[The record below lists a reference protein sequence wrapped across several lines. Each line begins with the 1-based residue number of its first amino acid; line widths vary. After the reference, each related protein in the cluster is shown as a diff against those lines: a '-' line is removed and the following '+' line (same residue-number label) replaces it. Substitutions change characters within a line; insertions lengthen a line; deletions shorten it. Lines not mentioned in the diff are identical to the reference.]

1 VLECLFRHGR
11 HDDIILESRLMHSS
25 ETPAGIVAAA
35 PVTPAT
41 RPPRIWKFWGTLLWG
56 LFIFAAM
63 LVGQLAVM
71 GWFVLRQA
79 NPFDFAAAM
88 ATAAQVLGGGL
99 TISLSVI
106 MGLPAVLAALWLP
119 IRLSRTSVTDYLALR
134 WTSWSNLAIGLVTMV
149 VLVMGWDMVSRLMG
163 REVTP
168 GFMGDVLRSASTDG
182 ALWLLVLAFCV
193 AAPITEEFFARGFL
207 YRGWSETFLR
217 PAGAIVLSS
226 LLWTGLHLQYDW
238 FFLSEVFSIGL
249 LLGYLRYRSHSI
261 WLTVVLHGLNNLAA
275 VAQTMVLTGVG

>member
-1 VLECLFRHGR
+1 V
-11 HDDIILESRLMHSS
+11 
-25 ETPAGIVAAA
+25 
-35 PVTPAT
+35 
-41 RPPRIWKFWGTLLWG
+41 LWG

-63 LVGQLAVM
+63 FVGQVAVVA
-71 GWFVLRQA
+71 WFVLRQQG
-79 NPFDFAAAM
+79 PFDMAAAVH
-88 ATAAQVLGGGL
+88 VLGGGV

-106 MGLPAVLAALWLP
+106 TGLPAVLAALWLP
-119 IRLSRTSVTDYLALR
+119 IRLSRTSFADYLALR
-134 WTSWSNLAIGLVTMV
+134 WTSWCNLAFGLVAMV
-149 VLVMGWDMVSRLMG
+149 VLVMGWDMVSRLTG

-168 GFMGDVLRSASTDG
+168 GFMGEVLQSASADG

-226 LLWTGLHLQYDW
+226 LVWTALHLQYDW
-238 FFLSEVFSIGL
+238 FFLGEVFSIGL
-249 LLGYLRYRSHSI
+249 LLGYLRYRSGSI

-275 VAQTMVLTGVG
+275 VVQTMVLTGVN